1 MAKAILIDGNSLM
14 FRSYYA
20 TAYTGNL
27 MKNSS
32 GLYTNAVFGF
42 CNMITK
48 VLDSEYD
55 YIFVA
60 FDKGKHT
67 FRHLAYDDYKG
78 GRKPMPDEFRV
89 QIPYIKKY
97 LDVLNIK
104 HEELDDYE
112 ADDLIASVATMMKNN
127 NVDDIMIIT
136 GDKDLL
142 QLVEGNVHVS
152 LTKKGITELEDYNKD
167 NFFDLMGFNP
177 NQIPD
182 YKGLKGDSSDNLPG
196 IKGIGDKTALKL
208 LAEYNTLE
216 NIGANVNNIKGKTGE
231 LIKEGIDIGLKCKE
245 LATLVRDI
253 KLDFNEK
260 DIEKKDYDKDKLIEF
275 YNELE
280 FKSFIK
286 RLENKDGE
294 TSNEEIVEEKAEDV
308 FVDFKIIDDINYD
321 FSTLGDRYLIL
332 EDYLD
337 NYYNNEFLGIGL
349 FSPFNDI
356 FDNDIFVPYDVVIK
370 SDSFKEYLKSNTKKI
385 TFDYKRLY
393 VELKKHDIEINN
405 VSDDLLLA
413 AYLVNP
419 KYASD
424 DFKEVIDHFK
434 KFNIEAKADI
444 YGSGAKVHVP
454 EIDVYARYAL
464 KKAKCLYLVLKDI
477 TDKINELELND
488 LYKLEINLSEV
499 LGDMEIDGL
508 IVDRNKLISV
518 GDDLGEK
525 LSKVQDEIYKLAGKE
540 FNINSVKQ
548 LGEVLFE
555 DLNLPHDKKNKTG
568 YSTSVEVLE
577 KLAYNYEIAA
587 KVLEYRAYSKL
598 ISTYVNG
605 LGNLIDRHSFIHPLY
620 KQALTLT
627 GRLSS
632 VEPNIQ
638 NMPIRTELG
647 QIIRDVFTSR
657 FNNKILSVDYS
668 QIELRVLAHMS
679 DDQPMIDAFNSDKDF
694 HSETASYIF
703 GVDPKMVTKEMR
715 RTAKAIN
722 FGIVYGMS
730 AWGLSESIHISPK
743 EASQYIS
750 KYFERHQKIDE
761 FLHKVISDAKECGY
775 TKTMFNRVRY
785 IDELKSMNRNIY
797 NFGERTAMNAP
808 IQGSAADIIKMA
820 MVNVSKALKKHNL
833 NSIMIAQV
841 HDELVFDV
849 YPGEEEI
856 LEKLVV
862 SEMENVV
869 KLKVKLIAKAS
880 SGESWLY
887 A

>member
-1 MAKAILIDGNSLM
+1 MKRAILIDGNSLM

-20 TAYTGNL
+20 TSYTGNL
-27 MKNSS
+27 MQNSS
-32 GLYTNAVFGF
+32 GLYTNAIFGF
-42 CNMITK
+42 CNMIHK
-48 VLDSEYD
+48 VLSSDYD

-67 FRHLAYDDYKG
+67 FRHQSYDDYKG
-78 GRKPMPDEFRV
+78 GRKAMPDEFRV

-112 ADDLIASVATMMKNN
+112 ADDLIASVANMLKNS
-127 NVDDIMIIT
+127 VDDIMIIT

-142 QLVEGNVHVS
+142 QLVEDNVHVS

-167 NFFDLMGFNP
+167 NFFDLMGFYP

-208 LAEYNTLE
+208 LLEYNTLE
-216 NIGANVNNIKGKTGE
+216 KIVENADNIKGHTGE
-231 LIKEGIDIGLKCKE
+231 LIKDGGDIGLKCKF

-253 KLDFNEK
+253 KLDFNET

-286 RLENKDGE
+286 RMGE
-294 TSNEEIVEEKAEDV
+294 INDEKVIEVEEKPEDV

-337 NYYNNEFLGIGL
+337 NYYNNDFLGIAL

-356 FDNDIFVPYDVVIK
+356 FDCDIFVPYDIVIN
-370 SDSFKEYLKSNTKKI
+370 SDSFKEYLKSDNKKI

-393 VELKKHDIEINN
+393 VQLKKHDIEINN

-424 DFKEVIDHFK
+424 DFKEVMDHFK
-434 KFNIEAKADI
+434 KYNIETKTDI
-444 YGSGAKVHVP
+444 YGSGAKTHVP
-454 EIDVYARYAL
+454 EIDVYAKYSL
-464 KKAKCLYLVLKDI
+464 VKAKCLYLVLKDI
-477 TDKINELELND
+477 TDKINELKLND
-488 LYKLEINLSEV
+488 LYKLEISLSEV

-508 IVDRNKLISV
+508 IVDRNKLLKV

-525 LSKVQDEIYKLAGKE
+525 LSKVQDEIYKLAGKT

-555 DLNLPHDKKNKTG
+555 DLGLPHDKKNKTG

-577 KLAYNYEIAA
+577 KLAYNYEIAE
-587 KVLEYRAYSKL
+587 KILEYRAYSKI

-605 LGNLIDRHSFIHPLY
+605 LSGLIDVHSYIHPLY

-638 NMPIRTELG
+638 NMPIRTDVG

-679 DDQPMIDAFNSDKDF
+679 GDEAMIEAFNSDKDF

-743 EASQYIS
+743 EASQYIT
-750 KYFERHQKIDE
+750 KYFEKHKKIDE
-761 FLHKVISDAKECGY
+761 FLLKVISDAKECGY
-775 TKTMFNRVRY
+775 TTTMFNRVRY
-785 IDELKSMNRNIY
+785 IDELKSVNRNIY
-797 NFGERTAMNAP
+797 SFGERTAMNAP

-820 MVNVSKALKKHNL
+820 MVNVSRAIKNKGL

-841 HDELVFDV
+841 HDELVFDC
-849 YPGEEEI
+849 YPGEEEV